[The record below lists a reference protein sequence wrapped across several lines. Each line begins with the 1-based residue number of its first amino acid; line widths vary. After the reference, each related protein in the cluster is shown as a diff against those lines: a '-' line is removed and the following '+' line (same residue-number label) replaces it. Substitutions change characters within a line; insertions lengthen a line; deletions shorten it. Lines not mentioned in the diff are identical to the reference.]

1 MTRKFQTR
9 AALLIALTALLP
21 CERVRAYDETYEQSP
36 VNYSRTEPSG
46 PVAELQRAFDEG
58 RIRFDDRDERAVLR
72 EVLDFLEIPVESQM
86 LVFSKTSH
94 QNPLISPATPRAIY
108 FNDEVYLGWVRGGR
122 IEIAQHAPGI
132 GVTFHLLDHRAVDRP
147 RIERP
152 SSCLDC
158 HAGSRVNNLPGLMV
172 RSVYPAA
179 TGHPILSQGS
189 FTTGH
194 ASPLAERWGGW
205 YVTGRHGDARHLG
218 NAIARETNDGAVI
231 DMEPGANVVDLS
243 TLVDVAPYLADS
255 SDIVA
260 LMVLEHQVGMHNLL
274 AQSATRVRVVMHRQ
288 QAWQREL
295 GIDPGEE
302 LTGSSL
308 TVVNGQAER
317 VLEHL
322 LFCDEIRLPA
332 GGLQGR
338 ADYQRAFQYN
348 MRRDDAGRSLK
359 DFDLESRLFRWRC
372 SYLIYS
378 AAFDDLPGALKERVY
393 ERLLEVLDG
402 RDTSG
407 RFDHLEAVERTTIK
421 SILLETKDD
430 LPEAWRD
437 GA

>member
-1 MTRKFQTR
+1 MFPTLPSR
-9 AALLIALTALLP
+9 AALLIVLTTFTAF
-21 CERVRAYDETYEQSP
+21 ERARAYDETYEQAP
-36 VNYSRTEPSG
+36 VNYSQTEPAG
-46 PVAELQRAFDEG
+46 PVAELRRAFEDG
-58 RIRFDDRDERAVLR
+58 RIRVDDKDERAVLL
-72 EVLDFLEIPVESQM
+72 EVLEFLGIPVESQM

-108 FNDEVYLGWVRGGR
+108 FNDEVYLGWVRGGS
-122 IEIAQHAPGI
+122 IEIAQHAPGL
-132 GVTFHLLDHRAVDRP
+132 GVTFHLLDHRAVGRP
-147 RIERP
+147 RFERP

-158 HAGSRVNNLPGLMV
+158 HAGSRVDNLPGLMV

-194 ASPLAERWGGW
+194 ASPLVERWGGW

-218 NAIARETNDGAVI
+218 NAIARETNNGATI

-243 TLVDVAPYLADS
+243 TLLDVEPYPTDG

-260 LMVLEHQVGMHNLL
+260 LMVLEHQVGMHNLF
-274 AQSATRVRVVMHRQ
+274 AQAATRVRVVMHRQ
-288 QAWQREL
+288 RAWQLEL
-295 GIDPGEE
+295 GMDPGEE
-302 LTGSSL
+302 LSGSSL

-317 VLEHL
+317 ILEHL
-322 LFCDEIRLPA
+322 LFRDEIRLPA
-332 GGLQGR
+332 GGVRGR
-338 ADYQRAFQYN
+338 ADYQRAFHHN
-348 MRRDDAGRSLK
+348 ARRDPAGRSLK
-359 DFDLESRLFRWRC
+359 DFDLQSRLFRWRC

-378 AAFDDLPGALKERVY
+378 AAFEDLPGALKDRVY

-407 RFDHLEAVERTTIK
+407 RFEHLDAAERAVIK
-421 SILLETKDD
+421 TILLETKDD
-430 LPEAWRD
+430 LPAAWRN